1 MRITWHK
8 KSETQEKKKNE
19 WKDEGNISNKRRT
32 QLDNSCKIE
41 LFID

>member
-8 KSETQEKKKNE
+8 KSETQEKKRMSGKMREIFPIREEPNLT
-19 WKDEGNISNKRRT
+19 IVV
-32 QLDNSCKIE
+32 KIE